1 MDSTNISKKK
11 SRLVVKNG
19 VTANV
24 HPPQKSVSF
33 SNSRAKRNTNSI
45 ISSTSTMRKEGSKK
59 MASSSCKSVKPGKK
73 SFCTSYV
80 GKEIQKLP
88 KPSQSCYN

>member
-33 SNSRAKRNTNSI
+33 SNSRAKR
-45 ISSTSTMRKEGSKK
+45 K
-59 MASSSCKSVKPGKK
+59 
-73 SFCTSYV
+73 Y
-80 GKEIQKLP
+80 
-88 KPSQSCYN
+88 

>member
-1 MDSTNISKKK
+1 MVLLQMFI
-11 SRLVVKNG
+11 RLKNLFHLAIAG
-19 VTANV
+19 L
-24 HPPQKSVSF
+24 KE
-33 SNSRAKRNTNSI
+33 NTNSI
-45 ISSTSTMRKEGSKK
+45 TSSTSTMRKEGSKK